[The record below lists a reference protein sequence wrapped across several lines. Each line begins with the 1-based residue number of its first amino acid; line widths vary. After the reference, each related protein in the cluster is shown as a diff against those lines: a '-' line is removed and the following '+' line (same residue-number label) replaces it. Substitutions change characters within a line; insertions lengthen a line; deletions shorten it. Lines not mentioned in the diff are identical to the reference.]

1 MLNQIDINQSDI
13 INEKMNLNKNKNKN
27 ISLLGNNLIKARA
40 NSDDEYNNIIQKQKD
55 EVQRI
60 LNNHDDTYVNE
71 SSFDPTKSSPP
82 NDFMRK
88 LHNRLHKFNS

>member
-1 MLNQIDINQSDI
+1 MLCRSNNM
-13 INEKMNLNKNKNKN
+13 INENVKSDKNKPY
-27 ISLLGNNLIKARA
+27 SLLGNIKARA
-40 NSDDEYNNIIQKQKD
+40 NSDDEYNNIIQKQKE
-55 EVQRI
+55 EVLRI
-60 LNNHDDTYVNE
+60 LNNHDDTRVNE